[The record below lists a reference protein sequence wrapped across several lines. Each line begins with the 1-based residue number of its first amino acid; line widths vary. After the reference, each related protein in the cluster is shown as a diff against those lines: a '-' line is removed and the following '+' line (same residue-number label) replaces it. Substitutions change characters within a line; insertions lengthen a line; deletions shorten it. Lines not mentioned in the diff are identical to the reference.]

1 MNPLELI
8 QHNFDSFTKT
18 EEIIAAYVL
27 NDPKDFARA
36 PIETTV
42 ETCGTSKAA
51 MIRFAK
57 KLGYNGY
64 AELKYELSRFLI
76 RSSYTNPED
85 KTEPDQ
91 TIQSITN
98 YYCQAIH
105 QINETVT
112 IEQVRTMA
120 KQICHARRVKILAIN
135 RTSLAAQQLQMRMLK
150 IGIDSDSI
158 NDTVMMNDAINM
170 MNEKDYCLIFTI
182 KDNGKHYQER
192 IANLNDNG
200 CPIGLVTMAAL
211 PFASQCRDVIN
222 LPPVSKSYAKFIDEQ
237 AIYFVFVE
245 ILLSELAKIAELDQ
259 MALKNS

>member
-42 ETCGTSKAA
+42 EACGTSKAA

-98 YYCQAIH
+98 Y
-105 QINETVT
+105 
-112 IEQVRTMA
+112 
-120 KQICHARRVKILAIN
+120 
-135 RTSLAAQQLQMRMLK
+135 
-150 IGIDSDSI
+150 
-158 NDTVMMNDAINM
+158 
-170 MNEKDYCLIFTI
+170 
-182 KDNGKHYQER
+182 
-192 IANLNDNG
+192 
-200 CPIGLVTMAAL
+200 
-211 PFASQCRDVIN
+211 
-222 LPPVSKSYAKFIDEQ
+222 
-237 AIYFVFVE
+237 
-245 ILLSELAKIAELDQ
+245 
-259 MALKNS
+259 